1 MLSKQESQIVELGA
15 LLQEAIDRLSTEQET
30 LDNLPVG
37 LWLEQIKSINLKW
50 RSFIRDY
57 DLMPKP
63 PDKDKE
69 DFETLSTHALT
80 WLNIKEEK
88 PLPIISSLEKKCGQI
103 QELIT
108 LLNAQS
114 IAADG
119 MEILDNCQILFTQI
133 SADLAA
139 MED

>member
-69 DFETLSTHALT
+69 DFETLFTHALT